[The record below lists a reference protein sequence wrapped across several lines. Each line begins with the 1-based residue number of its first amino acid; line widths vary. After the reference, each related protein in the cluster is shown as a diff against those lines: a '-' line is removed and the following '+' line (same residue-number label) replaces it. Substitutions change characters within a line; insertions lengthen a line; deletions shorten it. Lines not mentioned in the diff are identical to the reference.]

1 MMVTMMMMMATMIT
15 MNDADDVDDDDDETG
30 FQCSGHLRTQA
41 QWGED
46 PGCCLS
52 IYSGSFLPPIH
63 HHPGQQNHQNDHH
76 PCHQDHFH
84 QNRHNS
90 PAFSTRAAHK

>member
-1 MMVTMMMMMATMIT
+1 MITMMVTMMMMMATMIT

-52 IYSGSFLPPIH
+52 IYSGSFLPS
-63 HHPGQQNHQNDHH
+63 D
-76 PCHQDHFH
+76 
-84 QNRHNS
+84 S
-90 PAFSTRAAHK
+90 SYSSSSWSSESSK

>member
-1 MMVTMMMMMATMIT
+1 MEDDN
-15 MNDADDVDDDDDETG
+15 NDGDDDDDDADDDDDVDDDDDETG

-52 IYSGSFLPPIH
+52 I
-63 HHPGQQNHQNDHH
+63 
-76 PCHQDHFH
+76 
-84 QNRHNS
+84 
-90 PAFSTRAAHK
+90 